1 MARDRRV
8 LAWLRIACAAWL
20 AFSAT
25 RVSAGKAPNAR
36 LSAERAS
43 AGKAPNAKL
52 SAERAAYQLEDVL
65 TLASLSDPVWSAD
78 GRRVAF
84 VVNAPDTAEDSNN
97 LDLWLADLARGDV
110 FRLTRHAKSDLSPT
124 FSPSGDTL
132 AFVATRASG
141 DDAKSAV
148 YLMSLR
154 GGDPWPL
161 RSFDESIGE
170 VHWSPDGRWIAYV
183 KQDTLP
189 RVTRELRKKKWD
201 PVVEDERLQHP
212 RLWVVG
218 TAPGSTPRALSEGR
232 DFIWWVR
239 WAPDSKSLA
248 YITSPTGK
256 PDDGNAQDIAVV
268 PAMGGPARTLGVI
281 GTSFVWSPD
290 SRWIALATHAHRD
303 QWIEKNDLWVVSAS
317 GGIASNLTASF
328 DEDASLPCWSPGS
341 DTLFFHAAIGVD
353 TRVATVRRTGGAVT
367 LGLARGGQCGALVA
381 GPKGRVVWTQSGP
394 MAPQE
399 LWIADHPALSG
410 RPLSTV
416 NAACAERAF
425 GETRAVHWISDDG
438 TAIEGLLLRPA
449 GAPERAPLRT
459 LVLLHGG
466 PYSDR
471 YALGFQS
478 VPLYFAAHGYQVFM
492 PNFRSS
498 GGYGTA
504 FMMRRRADWGGQD
517 WRDVQSGIDT
527 LVRSG
532 LADGTKLGVY
542 GGSYGGYL
550 SAWAITQ
557 TTRFKAAAVLAGAVD
572 VAALYGQSDVQ
583 KYRAFEFGGPPWAT
597 PEDWRRV
604 SPMSYIQNARTPTL
618 IMIGEADARVPY
630 PQGQELYRAL
640 TALGV
645 PTEFV
650 HYPREGHGLRE
661 PRHRADQ
668 LERMLA
674 WFDRWIGR

>member
-1 MARDRRV
+1 MALDRR
-8 LAWLRIACAAWL
+8 LRIWWVATCAAAL
-20 AFSAT
+20 AVAAPVHAAT
-25 RVSAGKAPNAR
+25 RNTTKSAATAKPAG
-36 LSAERAS
+36 AS
-43 AGKAPNAKL
+43 AQTARAPF
-52 SAERAAYQLEDVL
+52 QLEDAL

-84 VVNAPDTAEDSNN
+84 VVSAPDTAEDSNN
-97 LDLWLADLARGDV
+97 LDLWLADLDRSEV
-110 FRLTRHAKSDLSPT
+110 FQLTRHPKGDSSPT

-141 DDAKSAV
+141 DDAKSGV
-148 YLMSLR
+148 YLLSLH
-154 GGDPWPL
+154 GGDPWSL

-189 RVTRELRKKKWD
+189 RSVRELRKKKWD

-218 TAPGSTPRALSEGR
+218 TAPGSQPRALSDGR

-239 WAPDSKSLA
+239 WSPDSKSLA

-268 PAMGGPARTLGVI
+268 PVAGGPARALGVI

-303 QWIEKNDLWVVSAS
+303 NWVEKNDLWVAPAN
-317 GGIASNLTASF
+317 GGAAVNLTTSL
-328 DEDASLPCWSPGS
+328 DEDASLPCWSVRS
-341 DTLFFHAAIGVD
+341 DSLFFHVASGVD
-353 TRVATVRRTGGAVT
+353 TRVACVPRAGGAVT
-367 LGLARGGQCGALVA
+367 LGLARGAQCADLVA
-381 GPKGRVVWTQSGP
+381 GPGGRVVWTQSRP
-394 MAPQE
+394 NEPQE
-399 LWIADHPALSG
+399 LWIADHPLLPG
-410 RPLSTV
+410 RPLSAV
-416 NAACAERAF
+416 NAACASRAF
-425 GETRAVHWISDDG
+425 GNTRSVRWTSSDG
-438 TAIEGLLLRPA
+438 VVIEGLLLRPA
-449 GAPERAPLRT
+449 GAAVGAALKT

-466 PYSDR
+466 PYTDR
-471 YALGFQS
+471 YALGFQP
-478 VPLYFAAHGYQVFM
+478 VPQYFAAHGYQVFM

-504 FMMRRRADWGGQD
+504 FMVRQRADWGGQD
-517 WRDVQSGIDT
+517 WRDVQSGIDS
-527 LVRSG
+527 LVRER
-532 LADGTKLGVY
+532 LVDGSKLGVY

-557 TTRFKAAAVLAGAVD
+557 TPRFRAAAVLAGAVD
-572 VAALYGQSDVQ
+572 VAALYGESDIQ
-583 KYRAFEFGGPPWAT
+583 KYRAYEFGGPPWAT
-597 PEDWRRV
+597 PDDWRRV
-604 SPMSYIQNARTPTL
+604 SPMSYIQKAKTPTL
-618 IMIGEADARVPY
+618 IMIGEADPRVPY

-640 TALGV
+640 SALGV

-668 LERMLA
+668 LQRMLA